1 MKILVINGPNLN
13 RLGDRNKIQYGR
25 LTLKEI
31 ESLLTAEFPTV
42 EFTFYQSNSEGEII
56 DQIQNAPRVY
66 DGIIINPGGY
76 AHTSVAI
83 RDALEDCN
91 IPKIEVHLSHIVTRE
106 EYRQNLITAS
116 SCDGYIAGFKEN
128 SYLSAAYLLFKYLNG
143 GKKI

>member
-13 RLGDRNKIQYGR
+13 RLGERDKTKYGL
-25 LTLKEI
+25 LTLREI
-31 ESLLTAEFPTV
+31 EKSLTE
-42 EFTFYQSNSEGEII
+42 EYSEISFTFHQSNSEGEII

-91 IPKIEVHLSHIVTRE
+91 IPKIEVHLSHLANRE
-106 EYRQNLITAS
+106 EFRQNLLTAS
-116 SCDGYIAGFKEN
+116 ACNGYISGFKEN
-128 SYLSAAYLLFKYLNG
+128 GYLASAYLLIKILNG
-143 GKKI
+143 GKTI